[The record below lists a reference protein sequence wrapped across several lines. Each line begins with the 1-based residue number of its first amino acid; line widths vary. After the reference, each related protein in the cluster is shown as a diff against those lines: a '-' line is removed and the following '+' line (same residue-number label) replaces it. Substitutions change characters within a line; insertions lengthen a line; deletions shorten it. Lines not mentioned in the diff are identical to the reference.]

1 MTKKITISSGKRKHA
16 IARIAMRDGEG
27 IIRINKIPLQSYGAN
42 LYRLKIQEPLI
53 LAGELAKKV
62 NADLTVMGGGMNS
75 QAEAA
80 RVAIAKALV
89 EHSKSSELKDTFLE
103 YDRNMLIADVRYKEQ
118 HKPNRHGKARAK
130 VQKSYR

>member
-53 LAGELAKKV
+53 LAGEAAKKINGHLAV
-62 NADLTVMGGGMNS
+62 KGGRKKSQGGGSGGSNC
-75 QAEAA
+75 E
-80 RVAIAKALV
+80 ALV
-89 EHSKSSELKDTFLE
+89 EHSKSSELKD
-103 YDRNMLIADVRYKEQ
+103 
-118 HKPNRHGKARAK
+118 
-130 VQKSYR
+130 